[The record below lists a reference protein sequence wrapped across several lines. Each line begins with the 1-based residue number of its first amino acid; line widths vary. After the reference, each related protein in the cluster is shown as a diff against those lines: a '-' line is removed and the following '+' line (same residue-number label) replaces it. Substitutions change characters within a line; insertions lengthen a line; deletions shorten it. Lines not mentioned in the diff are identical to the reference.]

1 MLVLFAVILGGIVTG
16 RLLQSRR
23 LAFVSR
29 LIVVIIWALLF
40 LLGLEVGSD
49 PAVVGGMATLRRTAF
64 VIFVFSV
71 AGSIG
76 ASWLLWRRIRGR
88 SASGTEGAGAN
99 PASAGSVSGR
109 KLGTGGGGC
118 GANCSSGTVA
128 DISSETFPN
137 PAACG
142 ASCSAEPSDSAVC
155 RVSCSAEPSDS
166 AVGRVSC
173 SPEPSEPALFRALC
187 SPQSSEPTACEPTP
201 APACPASDPEKPLS
215 MWNALKGS
223 LVIVAFFVAGC
234 VAGLF
239 ALVPFDVAGA
249 RVSTYVLYALMFC
262 VGVTLGHD
270 ETLAG
275 RVRRL
280 DPRLAL
286 LPVMTAVGTLA
297 GAALATPLL
306 PPLAVTDTLA
316 VGSGFG
322 YYSLSSI
329 FIADF
334 RGAELG
340 TVALLCNV
348 MREIFTL
355 LAAPLVARW
364 CGPLAAVSIGG
375 GGPLHR
381 LDRRCDDL
389 RHHAA
394 RHHAGGRKALCR
406 GFDFPRLHAR
416 FQRSVSGDVFLYAVI
431 VGRNKNSRGSLV
443 SGGRFIS
450 GYRSATPRRI
460 RRRRRVPCR

>member
-1 MLVLFAVILGGIVTG
+1 
-16 RLLQSRR
+16 
-23 LAFVSR
+23 
-29 LIVVIIWALLF
+29 
-40 LLGLEVGSD
+40 
-49 PAVVGGMATLRRTAF
+49 
-64 VIFVFSV
+64 
-71 AGSIG
+71 
-76 ASWLLWRRIRGR
+76 
-88 SASGTEGAGAN
+88 
-99 PASAGSVSGR
+99 
-109 KLGTGGGGC
+109 
-118 GANCSSGTVA
+118 
-128 DISSETFPN
+128 
-137 PAACG
+137 
-142 ASCSAEPSDSAVC
+142 
-155 RVSCSAEPSDS
+155 
-166 AVGRVSC
+166 
-173 SPEPSEPALFRALC
+173 
-187 SPQSSEPTACEPTP
+187 
-201 APACPASDPEKPLS
+201 

-297 GAALATPLL
+297 GAALSTLLL
-306 PPLAVTDTLA
+306 PPLTAGDTMAVGAGFGYYSLSSIFIADFRGAELGTVALLCNVMRELFTLLAAPLVARWFGPLAVTDTLA

-375 GGPLHR
+375 ATTFDTTLPVITQ
-381 LDRRCDDL
+381 
-389 RHHAA
+389 AA
-394 RHHAGGRKALCR
+394 GK
-406 GFDFPRLHAR
+406 P
-416 FQRSVSGDVFLYAVI
+416 YAVVSI
-431 VGRNKNSRGSLV
+431 FHGCTLDFSVPFLV
-443 SGGRFIS
+443 TFFC
-450 GYRSATPRRI
+450 TL
-460 RRRRRVPCR
+460 

>member
-1 MLVLFAVILGGIVTG
+1 MFVIFAVILGGIVTG

-29 LIVVIIWALLF
+29 LIAVIIWALLF

-49 PAVVGGMATLRRTAF
+49 PAVVGGMATLGLTAF

-76 ASWLLWRRIRGR
+76 ASWLLWRCIRGR
-88 SASGTEGAGAN
+88 SAAGAEGAGDSLYAD
-99 PASAGSVSGR
+99 SVSG
-109 KLGTGGGGC
+109 GVS
-118 GANCSSGTVA
+118 GAGNGAFGADISSGTVA
-128 DISSETFPN
+128 DQASEALPDTALHR
-137 PAACG
+137 AACLP
-142 ASCSAEPSDSAVC
+142 EPSDSA
-155 RVSCSAEPSDS
+155 
-166 AVGRVSC
+166 
-173 SPEPSEPALFRALC
+173 
-187 SPQSSEPTACEPTP
+187 ACEQTPTP
-201 APACPASDPEKPLS
+201 ASPVSDPEKPLL

-223 LVIVAFFVAGC
+223 LVIVAFFVVGC

-239 ALVPFDVAGA
+239 ALVPFDAAGS

-270 ETLAG
+270 KTLAG
-275 RVRRL
+275 RIRRL

-297 GAALATPLL
+297 GAALAAPLL
-306 PPLAVTDTLA
+306 SPLAVTDTLA

-355 LAAPLVARW
+355 LAVPLVARW
-364 CGPLAAVSIGG
+364 FGPLAAVSTGG
-375 GGPLHR
+375 ATTFDTTLPVITQ
-381 LDRRCDDL
+381 
-389 RHHAA
+389 AA
-394 RHHAGGRKALCR
+394 GK
-406 GFDFPRLHAR
+406 P
-416 FQRSVSGDVFLYAVI
+416 YAVVSI
-431 VGRNKNSRGSLV
+431 FHGCMLDFSVPFLV
-443 SGGRFIS
+443 TFFC
-450 GYRSATPRRI
+450 TL
-460 RRRRRVPCR
+460 

>member
-1 MLVLFAVILGGIVTG
+1 MLAIFAVIIGGIVTG
-16 RLLQSRR
+16 RLLVGWR
-23 LAFVSR
+23 LAFVQR
-29 LIVVIIWALLF
+29 LITFIIWALLF
-40 LLGLEVGSD
+40 LLGVEVGSD
-49 PAVVGGMATLRRTAF
+49 PAVVGSLATLGAAAF
-64 VIFVFSV
+64 AIFALSV
-71 AGSIG
+71 AGSVF
-76 ASWLLWRRIRGR
+76 AAWLLWRRIRGR
-88 SASGTEGAGAN
+88 AVSADEGGDADEA
-99 PASAGSVSGR
+99 PVSAW
-109 KLGTGGGGC
+109 T
-118 GANCSSGTVA
+118 
-128 DISSETFPN
+128 
-137 PAACG
+137 
-142 ASCSAEPSDSAVC
+142 
-155 RVSCSAEPSDS
+155 
-166 AVGRVSC
+166 
-173 SPEPSEPALFRALC
+173 
-187 SPQSSEPTACEPTP
+187 
-201 APACPASDPEKPLS
+201 
-215 MWNALKGS
+215 ALKGS

-375 GGPLHR
+375 ATTFDTTLPVITQ
-381 LDRRCDDL
+381 
-389 RHHAA
+389 AA
-394 RHHAGGRKALCR
+394 GK
-406 GFDFPRLHAR
+406 P
-416 FQRSVSGDVFLYAVI
+416 YAVVSI
-431 VGRNKNSRGSLV
+431 FHGCTLDFSVPFLV
-443 SGGRFIS
+443 TFFC
-450 GYRSATPRRI
+450 TL
-460 RRRRRVPCR
+460 

>member
-29 LIVVIIWALLF
+29 LIAVIIWALLF

-49 PAVVGGMATLRRTAF
+49 PAVVGGMATLGRTAF

-88 SASGTEGAGAN
+88 SASGTEGTGAN

-109 KLGTGGGGC
+109 ELGTGGGGC

-142 ASCSAEPSDSAVC
+142 ASCSAEPSDSAV
-155 RVSCSAEPSDS
+155 
-166 AVGRVSC
+166 GRVSC
-173 SPEPSEPALFRALC
+173 SPEPSEPALFRAPC

-297 GAALATPLL
+297 GAALSTLLL
-306 PPLAVTDTLA
+306 PPLTAGDTMA
-316 VGSGFG
+316 VGAGFG

-348 MREIFTL
+348 MRELFTL

-364 CGPLAAVSIGG
+364 FGPLAAVSIGG
-375 GGPLHR
+375 ATTFDTTLPIITQS
-381 LDRRCDDL
+381 
-389 RHHAA
+389 
-394 RHHAGGRKALCR
+394 AGK
-406 GFDFPRLHAR
+406 P
-416 FQRSVSGDVFLYAVI
+416 YAV
-431 VGRNKNSRGSLV
+431 VSVFHGCVLDFSVPFLV
-443 SGGRFIS
+443 TFFC
-450 GYRSATPRRI
+450 T
-460 RRRRRVPCR
+460 V